1 MGGEHAREELVPR
14 CLARLA
20 REKPDAAAILFV
32 DGPAWTWSEVLAR
45 TRAHARGLQRLG
57 VRQGDCVLSFLP
69 NGPLAVLNLL
79 ALAELGAI
87 HVPVNA
93 ALRGAALEHVIASS
107 GARLMIAHGGLVAR
121 LEGIDRAL
129 LRQLVVVGEETPDLP
144 GVELLRA
151 EVLCGD
157 GAALAAPER
166 PIAPW
171 DTLVV
176 VYTSGT
182 TGPSKGVLSSSRHL
196 HAAALGFRNVGPADR
211 NLTLLPM
218 HHVGGIIGVLWAV
231 YHGGSVV
238 LAERF
243 RTPDFWSLVQ
253 RYQITTT
260 GLLGSMVD
268 FLLGE
273 PVRDDE
279 HAHGLRSV
287 LVAPYGPA
295 ALQFAGRFGVD
306 VYTEYNMSELA
317 VPLFAGPNPA
327 AVGGCGTVARG
338 VTLRL
343 VDEHDIDVAEGATG
357 ELVLRMD
364 EPWTISHGYHNDA
377 AATARAWRNGWFHT
391 GDLFRRDAAGNYFFV
406 DRAKDSIRRRG
417 ENISAFEVE
426 HGLRRHPAVA
436 EAAAVGVLADEGGEQ
451 EVLAVLRLTEG
462 AAFDPAAFLDFL
474 RPLLAT
480 HMLPRYVRVVED
492 FPRTATQKIEKYR
505 LREQGVT
512 ADTWDRQAAG
522 VQVRADRLE
531 RRG

>member
-1 MGGEHAREELVPR
+1 MRQELISE
-14 CLARLA
+14 CLTRLA
-20 REKPDAAAILFV
+20 QERPDDEAILFV
-32 DGPAWTWSEVLAR
+32 DGPAWTWSEVRAR
-45 TRAHARGLQRLG
+45 ARDHAEGLQRLG
-57 VRQGDCVLSFLP
+57 VQQGDFVLSFLP

-79 ALAELGAI
+79 ALAELGAVY
-87 HVPVNA
+87 VPVNA
-93 ALRGAALEHVIASS
+93 ALRGAALEHVITNS
-107 GARLMIAHGGLVAR
+107 GARLMIAHGGLVER
-121 LEGIDRAL
+121 LAGIGRGQ
-129 LRQLVVVGEETPDLP
+129 LRQLVVIGAEVPDLP

-151 EVLCGD
+151 DKLQGVADRLM
-157 GAALAAPER
+157 PPVR

-171 DTLVV
+171 DTLLV

-182 TGPSKGVLSSSRHL
+182 TGPAKGVLSSSRHM
-196 HAAALGFRNVGPADR
+196 HAAAKGFRNVGSADR

-243 RTPDFWSLVQ
+243 RTQDFWALVR
-253 RYQITTT
+253 RYRITTT

-273 PVRDDE
+273 PARDDE
-279 HAHGLRSV
+279 RSHALASV
-287 LVAPYGPA
+287 LIAPYGPA
-295 ALQFAGRFGVD
+295 ALQFAARFGVA

-327 AVGGCGTVARG
+327 AVGGCGTIAPG
-338 VTLRL
+338 VMLRL
-343 VDEHDIDVAEGATG
+343 VDEHDMEVPEGATG
-357 ELVLRMD
+357 ELVLRME

-377 AATARAWRNGWFHT
+377 AATACAWRNGWFHT

-426 HGLRRHPAVA
+426 NGLRQHPDVV
-436 EAAAVGVLADEGGEQ
+436 EVAAVGVAADEGGEQ
-451 EVLAVLRLTEG
+451 EVLAVLRVAPGVQL
-462 AAFDPAAFLDFL
+462 DPAALLEFL

-480 HMLPRYVRVVED
+480 HMLPRYVRVVDD
-492 FPRTATQKIEKYR
+492 FPRTATQKIQKYL

-512 ADTWDRQAAG
+512 ADTWDREAAG
-522 VQVRADRLE
+522 IHVRADRLE